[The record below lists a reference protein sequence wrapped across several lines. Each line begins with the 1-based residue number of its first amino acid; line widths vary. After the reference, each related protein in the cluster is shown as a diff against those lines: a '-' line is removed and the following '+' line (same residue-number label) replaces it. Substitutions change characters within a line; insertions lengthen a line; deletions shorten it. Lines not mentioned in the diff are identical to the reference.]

1 MKTKVVLLMAV
12 MSISLFSVGFSS
24 WITVWSGGSN
34 LKIETNTGEVFDYS
48 NIISSIS
55 FEKLQYND
63 YGFINGE
70 EIGTKGYFTSVIQ
83 FNINEARN
91 ILINNI
97 DENNNFYF
105 STRIILSDSSSSLI
119 SSYVSMS
126 SCNIRIPSTG
136 IRPIV
141 QIDSNTKEDNNVISD
156 FTFSNIT
163 STVNYMII
171 GVVYLVD
178 ASSAS
183 DFSTLLTTLSTVS
196 FDLTVEIKEWK
207 EVFF

>member
-1 MKTKVVLLMAV
+1 
-12 MSISLFSVGFSS
+12 
-24 WITVWSGGSN
+24 
-34 LKIETNTGEVFDYS
+34 
-48 NIISSIS
+48 
-55 FEKLQYND
+55 
-63 YGFINGE
+63 
-70 EIGTKGYFTSVIQ
+70 
-83 FNINEARN
+83 
-91 ILINNI
+91 
-97 DENNNFYF
+97 
-105 STRIILSDSSSSLI
+105 
-119 SSYVSMS
+119 MS

-141 QIDSNTKEDNNVISD
+141 QIDSITKEDNKVISD

-196 FDLTVEIKEWK
+196 FDLTVEIKE
-207 EVFF
+207 